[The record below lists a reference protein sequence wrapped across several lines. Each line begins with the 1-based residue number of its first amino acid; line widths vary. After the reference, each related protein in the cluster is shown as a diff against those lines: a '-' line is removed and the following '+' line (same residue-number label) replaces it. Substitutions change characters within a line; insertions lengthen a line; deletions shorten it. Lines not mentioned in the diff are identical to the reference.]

1 MGWYAHLARTH
12 IYLAGTLRSATVPF
26 CLLADQVVEEAR
38 RRLLKQHGAA
48 VEGYLPKGALKSR
61 DELEYVRDLSRRR
74 QTNTNGNQSDAGG
87 RNMAASVPGSAGA
100 GR

>member
-1 MGWYAHLARTH
+1 MGWDAHLAFTH
-12 IYLAGTLRSATVPF
+12 HARHYVAGNLFFPHAASLFVRY
-26 CLLADQVVEEAR
+26 QVVEEAR

-74 QTNTNGNQSDAGG
+74 QTYTNGA
-87 RNMAASVPGSAGA
+87 
-100 GR
+100 